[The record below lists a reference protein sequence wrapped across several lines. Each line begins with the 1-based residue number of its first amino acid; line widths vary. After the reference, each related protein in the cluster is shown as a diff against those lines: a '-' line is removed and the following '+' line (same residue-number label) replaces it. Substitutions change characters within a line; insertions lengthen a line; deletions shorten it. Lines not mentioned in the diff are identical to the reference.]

1 MTKKMVESQN
11 WTKTIRDCLSRL
23 EAWSCKGDFDS
34 EKVQMELVDNL
45 LSLSLVHCVDPA
57 YLKLKEIDYVLLLC
71 PKISVVESE
80 NVQSKILDSPIS
92 AKESEK
98 LIYMLSSVKRF
109 ANSEPFSSEE
119 IDEVRTRWASYFLEM
134 TQSINDT

>member
-57 YLKLKEIDYVLLLC
+57 YLKLK
-71 PKISVVESE
+71 VVESE